1 MCGMNGT
8 GGTVGSQGE
17 LAETVLGAAAANE
30 EADALT
36 NGCFEGFDAALRVD
50 ISISDIRWK
59 VMDVMMAAGGGM
71 VGELERLRAPKRELK
86 ARMKEE
92 KKKRRRRLDDGSL
105 RERDHWR

>member
-1 MCGMNGT
+1 MPR
-8 GGTVGSQGE
+8 QQ
-17 LAETVLGAAAANE
+17 NE

-50 ISISDIRWK
+50 INISDIRWK
-59 VMDVMMAAGGGM
+59 VMDAMMAAGGGM
-71 VGELERLRAPKRELK
+71 VGELERLRARKRELK

-105 RERDHWR
+105 REREPWK